1 MKPIIK
7 NRWVKS
13 YIKDGGKD
21 GSIPKEHLDAVR
33 ERAARRKPSLTKED
47 FNSKLV
53 QQIKE
58 DMVNEDLDEHF
69 EKEESSLTGG
79 FIEHFASV
87 LKTGSKDA
95 S

>member
-13 YIKDGGKD
+13 YLLDGGKD

-33 ERAARRKPSLTKED
+33 ERAEARKA
-47 FNSKLV
+47 NSRSV
-53 QQIKE
+53 QELKE

-69 EKEESSLTGG
+69 AKEEDPSFFRKL
-79 FIEHFASV
+79 V
-87 LKTGSKDA
+87 KVGSKDA